1 MSHVGYSMTAEM
13 KVLRRKHIVSF
24 YVGQT
29 AKSFIESLKHVPSD
43 ATVETVID
51 DDGNGLATIEFHEEI
66 VEK

>member
-1 MSHVGYSMTAEM
+1 MSAEM

-43 ATVETVID
+43 ATVDEVID
-51 DDGNGLATIEFHEEI
+51 DYGDGIATIEFHEEI